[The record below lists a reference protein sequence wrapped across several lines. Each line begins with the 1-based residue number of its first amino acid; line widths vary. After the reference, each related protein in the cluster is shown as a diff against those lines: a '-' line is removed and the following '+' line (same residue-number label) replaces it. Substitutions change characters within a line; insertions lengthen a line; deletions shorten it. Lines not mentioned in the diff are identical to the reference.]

1 MRHVALVL
9 GLVGIALQTTGCG
22 GGDRP
27 APSGPHA
34 VGHVPSIPMVDAERD
49 RRFEVFLWYP
59 AEGAAGTVVA
69 NGVPS
74 RLGPR
79 PLLVMAHGLGG
90 APADTAALAEQLAS
104 YGYVVAGPKFPG
116 SFDDDMNELLGDIV
130 HHPGDVRLTIDAA
143 LGRNELL
150 PVELRGLVDP
160 ERIGMFGLSYGGLAT
175 YLTTFDHE
183 LRDPR
188 IRLAAT
194 VAGGAGDLFEPRFY
208 ETADRQIPLLLIH
221 GSADAL
227 IEFDTVAGTVFRNAL
242 APKYL
247 IRLEGGT
254 HMGFADGVPTLPFL
268 HPDRLACL
276 FFPSIDDDDPET
288 GKAFRHLANRGP
300 DLGVNFDPKAPL
312 PCSYGAESQAW
323 MPPAEQLALTKLALL
338 HFLGSHFGEDPAAR
352 EQAHAS
358 LLLAFG
364 SSLRSVLAPGR

>member
-1 MRHVALVL
+1 MRRVSRVL
-9 GLVGIALQTTGCG
+9 ALVGITLQTAGCG

-27 APSGPHA
+27 APSGQHA
-34 VGHVPSIPMVDAERD
+34 VGHVPSIPMVDTERD
-49 RRFEVFLWYP
+49 RRFEGFLWYP
-59 AEGAAGTVVA
+59 AEGAAGTVVTK
-69 NGVPS
+69 GVPS

-90 APADTAALAEQLAS
+90 APADTAALAEHLAS

-116 SFDDDMNELLGDIV
+116 SFEDGTNELLGDIV

-143 LGRNELL
+143 LGRNELF
-150 PVELRGLVDP
+150 PAGLRGLVDP

-194 VAGGAGDLFEPRFY
+194 LAGGAGDLFEPPFY
-208 ETADRQIPLLLIH
+208 EAVDPQVPLLVIH

-227 IEFDTVAGTVFRNAL
+227 IDFDSVAGTVFRNAP

-254 HMGFADGVPTLPFL
+254 HMGFGDGLPTLPFL
-268 HPDRLACL
+268 HPDRLACF
-276 FFPSIDDDDPET
+276 FFPAIDEDDPET
-288 GKAFRHLANRGP
+288 GQAFRQLASRGP
-300 DLGVNFDPKAPL
+300 ALGVSSEPKAPL
-312 PCSYGAESQAW
+312 PCSYGAEGLAW

-352 EQAHAS
+352 EQAQAS

-364 SSLRSVLAPGR
+364 SNLQSDLAPGR